1 VTRKVQVEG
10 TMEDAKTPLLTRR
23 LKLFMGTMIL
33 ANIASHMHGPLLPL
47 YLQELGADIGQI
59 GLFFT
64 LGAVAPLLFQIF
76 GGWLSDSIGRLQ
88 AIAIG
93 SLAGVAS
100 YAVYVLAPSWT
111 WLLIATAAGAMATS
125 FVAPSY
131 QAFVAEESTEETR
144 GRVYGLSSSLFQI
157 VGIVGPPIG
166 GYLSQ
171 YLSFKAMF
179 AVAGALYT
187 TATVIRLLMARSAR
201 RTETLVREKPSLSSL
216 KASLGAMA
224 ALVLGGGV
232 VTWIFLSDGVR
243 DVTFGMAFQLL
254 PVYMQNLMGLS
265 NVQIGWLLSINSLAT
280 MLLLTPAGWL
290 SDKKGE
296 RVGIVAGF
304 LFIAVAMAVF
314 LNSHVFLGFAAVW
327 ALFGVG
333 GALVDPAYSSLISKA
348 VPLRLRG
355 TAFGLFSTSIGLISL
370 PAPYLGAMLWQ
381 RFAPQ
386 VPFYIPLVATLL
398 LLPVMWLKFRLPADR
413 VPDVEPATP

>member
-1 VTRKVQVEG
+1 
-10 TMEDAKTPLLTRR
+10 
-23 LKLFMGTMIL
+23 MIL
-33 ANIASHMHGPLLPL
+33 ANIASQMHRPLLPL
-47 YLQELGADIGQI
+47 YLQELGANVGQV

-64 LGAVAPLLFQIF
+64 LGAVAPLVFQIF

-100 YAVYVLAPSWT
+100 YAVYILSPTWE
-111 WLLIATAAGAMATS
+111 WLLIATSAGAMATS

-131 QAFVAEESTEETR
+131 QAFVAEESSEETR

-179 AVAGALYT
+179 AVAAVLYT
-187 TATVIRLLMARSAR
+187 AATVIRLFMARNAQ
-201 RTETLVREKPSLSSL
+201 RTETQVREKPSLSSL
-216 KASLGAMA
+216 KASLAAMGGLLLA
-224 ALVLGGGV
+224 GGV
-232 VTWIFLSDGVR
+232 VTWIFVSDGLR
-243 DVTFGMAFQLL
+243 DVTFNMAFQLL
-254 PVYMQNLMGLS
+254 PLYMKNLMSLS
-265 NVQIGWLLSINSLAT
+265 NVQISWLSSINALVT
-280 MLLLTPAGWL
+280 MLVLAPAGWL

-304 LFIAVAMAVF
+304 FFIAVALAVF
-314 LNSHVFLGFAAVW
+314 LNSHLYLGFVAVW

-333 GALVDPAYSSLISKA
+333 SALVDPAYSSLISKA

-370 PAPYLGAMLWQ
+370 PAPYLGAMLWE
-381 RFAPQ
+381 RFTPQ
-386 VPFYIPLVATLL
+386 VPLYVPLVATLL
-398 LLPVMWLKFRLPADR
+398 LLPIMWFKFRLPADR
-413 VPDVEPATP
+413 VPNVEPAAP